1 MKNSFTTLAAFVF
14 GILISISII
23 ACADNFDNED
33 QTAKDD
39 LQTLIEKVTQLTEKI
54 SALEN
59 ETATLKNRVSV
70 LEESEMVES
79 IKYLYPEGGVAEA
92 SFKYDNNGRISSIY
106 EFNTCYGGSPKSNNL
121 SVSYSDTGCVITSEK
136 VNITIS
142 TKNNNKNH
150 INRLIWSCFLSTE
163 IYLY

>member
-70 LEESEMVES
+70 LEESDMVES
-79 IKYLYPEGGVAEA
+79 IKHLYTAGTVGAAGEA

-106 EFNTCYGGSPKSNNL
+106 EIDSYDGSTDTNNY
-121 SVSYSDTGCVITSEK
+121 SVSYSDTGCVITSK
-136 VNITIS
+136 KIKITIS

-150 INRLIWSCFLSTE
+150 INRLIWGCFSCTL
-163 IYLY
+163 L